1 MSLIMNDNVRPQS
14 ARQSEEHLEIDDH
27 DLQQDESIEV
37 SYSILIVGQEQKPDD
52 ILQQIATLVNVQLA
66 AEASGI
72 LPFIPFTN
80 FDSAKDSDKLFLY
93 DPSGCGKSRASIC

>member
-37 SYSILIVGQEQKPDD
+37 SYSILMVDPDQKPDD
-52 ILQQIATLVNVQLA
+52 ILRKIATLVNVQLA
-66 AEASGI
+66 AEANGS
-72 LPFIPFTN
+72 LPFTLFTN
-80 FDSAKDSDKLFLY
+80 FDSAKHSDKLFLY
-93 DPSGCGKSRASIC
+93 GPSGCGKSRVYI